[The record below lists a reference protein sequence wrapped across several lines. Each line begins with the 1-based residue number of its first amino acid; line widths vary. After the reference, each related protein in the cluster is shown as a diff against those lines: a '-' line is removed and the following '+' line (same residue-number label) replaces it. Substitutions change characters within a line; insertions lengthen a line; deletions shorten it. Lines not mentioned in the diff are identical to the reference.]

1 MNSIKLIRGD
11 DASLNI
17 TFKNQA
23 GEVINL
29 TGYSVRFTVKR
40 EKDLAVDDDTQA
52 VISKNITEI
61 PNPTLGVLTL
71 TLTNTETD
79 LPIGAYVWDLQLKSS
94 TGVISSTQKGSLEV
108 INDVSKSA

>member
-1 MNSIKLIRGD
+1 MNSIKIIRGD

-29 TGYSVRFTVKR
+29 TDYSVRFTVKK

-52 VISKNITEI
+52 VISKNITTI

-71 TLTNTETD
+71 TLTNAETD
-79 LPIGAYVWDLQLKSS
+79 LPIGSYVWDLQLKSS